1 MALFAITCPH
11 CRKQG
16 KGPIELNGQ
25 KIRCRNCGR
34 VFLVQLAKKAPP
46 SAPPSPPPAGKARVA
61 APSTP
66 PSVSPPKVGGRYRG
80 GAAPP
85 PPQVEPQKGPGTY
98 AFEGEGATPAA
109 QALPPIAELE
119 VSALD
124 DESNPYGVTD
134 IDLARRCPYCA
145 HEMDEEDVICLN
157 CGYNTQTR
165 KHHETQRTYANTSG
179 EVFMWLLPGILC
191 VLGIFALIGLDLFW
205 WFGLQSNWWN
215 TVDGWEVPNLSYGI
229 RVWGVV
235 VSLYFIYRQA
245 KFAFQRLILHPTP
258 PEEEKQ

>member
-1 MALFAITCPH
+1 MAFFAITCPH

-34 VFLVQLAKKAPP
+34 VFLVQLAKKAAP
-46 SAPPSPPPAGKARVA
+46 SAQPSAPPAGKARVA
-61 APSTP
+61 GQATP
-66 PSVSPPKVGGRYRG
+66 TKAR
-80 GAAPP
+80 AAPP

-109 QALPPIAELE
+109 GAPPPIAELE
-119 VSALD
+119 VAPLD

-145 HEMDEEDVICLN
+145 HEMDEEDIICLN

-165 KHHETQRTYANTSG
+165 RHHETQRTYANTPG

-205 WFGLQSNWWN
+205 WFGLESTWWKA
-215 TVDGWEVPNLSYGI
+215 VDDWGVPNLSYGI

-235 VSLYFIYRQA
+235 ASLYLIYRQA

-258 PEEEKQ
+258 PEEEKK